1 MSLWS
6 PRLIAHRGVPKR
18 LPENTLVGFRQ
29 AVEEGA
35 DVLETDLWLTADGA
49 IVCHHDRTL
58 ERVTDRAGAIPELLL
73 AEVRQARVWRS
84 DHGSFGVSD
93 PIPTL
98 AQLLAAVPAS
108 VGLALEL
115 KDPHFGA
122 PEAARLLLAAIEDRV
137 AAGTVMLLGF
147 EEALLWAAR
156 RSDSRVWIAKIEEYG
171 PQPRFAGNGIGTVP
185 QAMAANPDYMAAAR
199 AQGLWVCP
207 LDPEPEPRLD
217 WYRQLGVDAL
227 LTDDVAVT
235 RSALL
240 SPSRPRTGSGLGP

>member
-1 MSLWS
+1 MSPWR
-6 PRLIAHRGVPKR
+6 PRLIAHRGIPRR
-18 LPENTLVGFRQ
+18 LPENTLLGFRH

-35 DVLETDLWLTADGA
+35 DILETDLWVTADGV

-58 ERVTDRAGAIPELLL
+58 ERVTDRAGAIPELGL
-73 AEVRQARVWRS
+73 AEVKRARVSRS

-93 PIPTL
+93 AIPTL
-98 AQLLAAVPAS
+98 EELLAAVPAS

-115 KDPHFGA
+115 KDPQLGA
-122 PEAARLLLAAIEDRV
+122 PEAARLLTAALEARV

-147 EEALLWAAR
+147 EEELLWAAR
-156 RSDSRVWIAKIEEYG
+156 RCDPRVWIAKIEEYG
-171 PQPRFAGNGIGTVP
+171 PEPHFAGNGIGTIP
-185 QAMAANPDYMAAAR
+185 QAMAANPGYMAAAR

-207 LDPEPEPRLD
+207 LDPEPEPRLG

-235 RSALL
+235 RSACAAG
-240 SPSRPRTGSGLGP
+240 R